1 MKRKGSTKR
10 IPVPIPGSGGKNSFL
25 VDHSFLVILIT
36 LGTAFL
42 LAITVLVLSFA
53 FPCEYYEHMGDGD
66 PTTSLT
72 GAGGYGKY
80 GPAGYIYRDGP
91 FDDVT
96 FPHFSTM
103 VECKGGLEDVRRIA
117 YLHMQ
122 SDRLQ
127 SDVNAWRGN
136 GHVSPPALNAKLR
149 SVVGINDL
157 LPSGQ
162 TSNYMWG
169 ADYALKYAPKW
180 VPHNQITYKSLIA
193 AWGNGYLFAGAVP
206 GEFYWIGFR

>member
-127 SDVNAWRGN
+127 SDVNAWRHN
-136 GHVSPPALNAKLR
+136 GHISPPSLMAPIRYKKIVSNPAVGRMWNEEDDVFKAAPPWLPKAL
-149 SVVGINDL
+149 
-157 LPSGQ
+157 
-162 TSNYMWG
+162 
-169 ADYALKYAPKW
+169 
-180 VPHNQITYKSLIA
+180 ITEKNHVA
-193 AWGNGYLFAGAVP
+193 AWGDGQLFAGSVP